1 MAWGGNAWLCFK
13 CGTKHSFRCLD
24 KEAWRTEQ
32 RRSGTTSS
40 NCMIPVRPLS
50 HLSHRRMSQRP
61 ADYCHSVLDKWNC
74 SGHDCSS
81 MVLET
86 WQLSVPNVL
95 FGGVGIS
102 LCPIFP
108 SLKLYISRTLLYL
121 SMTCGLSVKLSTG
134 IIQDYVPMFPGSR
147 SQLSLVP
154 EFTRIQCYP
163 GSLFSGF
170 LIPGF

>member
-1 MAWGGNAWLCFK
+1 MAWEGNAWLCIK
-13 CGTKHSFRCLD
+13 CGTKHSFQCLD

-32 RRSGTTSS
+32 RRSGTRSS
-40 NCMIPVRPLS
+40 NCTIPVRPLS
-50 HLSHRRMSQRP
+50 HLSHRRMFQRP

-74 SGHDCSS
+74 SGHDYRS

-86 WQLSVPNVL
+86 WQLSVPYVL

-121 SMTCGLSVKLSTG
+121 WPVVSVLNFPLVY
-134 IIQDYVPMFPGSR
+134 IQDYVPMFPGSR
-147 SQLSLVP
+147 SRLSLVP
-154 EFTRIQCYP
+154 ELTRIQCYP

-170 LIPGF
+170 LIPGFC